1 MLRRSL
7 SAKRLRSFCLGKYF
21 FEKEKYPCLRT
32 IGVLHSMIF
41 SAMPSPI
48 LHISDVCLS
57 YGERHVLCHIN
68 QELLSNDFVVLTGPN
83 GGGKTTLLR
92 LIAGLL
98 PPTRGRIERQKGI
111 TMGYLPQ
118 YRHIDRQFPTT
129 VVDIVRSGLSCR
141 KKVWQPL
148 SAELKGWADEA
159 LALFGLSDLA
169 SRPISDL
176 SGGQWQRTLLARAF
190 APKPDLLLLDEPE
203 THLDEASRHELYALL
218 NEVRRQ
224 AAIVVVSHD
233 EKEFPAIEGRKIW
246 HVEQG
251 AITLRNEW

>member
-1 MLRRSL
+1 
-7 SAKRLRSFCLGKYF
+7 
-21 FEKEKYPCLRT
+21 
-32 IGVLHSMIF
+32 
-41 SAMPSPI
+41 MPSPI

-57 YGERHVLCHIN
+57 YGERHVLCHIS
-68 QELLSNDFVVLTGPN
+68 QELLNNDFVVLTGPN

-98 PPTRGRIERQKGI
+98 PPTRGRIEQQKGI

-190 APKPDLLLLDEPE
+190 APKPDLLLLD
-203 THLDEASRHELYALL
+203 
-218 NEVRRQ
+218 
-224 AAIVVVSHD
+224 
-233 EKEFPAIEGRKIW
+233 
-246 HVEQG
+246 
-251 AITLRNEW
+251 